1 MRRYLWGC
9 LMLSSCRW
17 FVSGDPAELA
27 PVRSDS
33 VHRVVTCLFPTR
45 CTDSLDV
52 IAMGVSGYL
61 FMAWRDT
68 TRLAM
73 TPPAFTNPS
82 LTRVLLGDW
91 WLGTSAN
98 TGRITRRLASMPM
111 VQRRLARVGP
121 VLAEHGHYDHL
132 MDLPP
137 LMQRMPGARVYGS
150 GTVANLLAGD
160 PALLGRTERVDTL
173 AAVDTTTPGRWV
185 DLAPWRF
192 KAIDWEHA
200 RNFPGVSYSPGEVK
214 TPANG
219 MPRTAAGWKRGR
231 VLAYALD
238 LVAADS
244 STACRVFVHSAAAS
258 VQVVRRASDL
268 LRHEAPARATL
279 TIVSAAN
286 YDRVS
291 GYPDTLL
298 RRLTPRHVVLGHWE
312 EFFRSPEK
320 SWRRVRGIDG
330 NALRERVQAQVG
342 NHWSALEPGAVLRV
356 LC

>member
-1 MRRYLWGC
+1 MKHLALCC
-9 LMLSSCRW
+9 LALAGCRW
-17 FVSGDPAELA
+17 FVSGDAAEFS

-33 VHRVVTCLFPTR
+33 VHRVVTCAPSA
-45 CTDSLDV
+45 CTDSMDV

-68 TRLAM
+68 MHLAM

-82 LTRVLLGDW
+82 VARVLLGDW
-91 WLGTSAN
+91 FLGTTAD
-98 TGRITRRLASMPM
+98 TARMMRRLAAMPM
-111 VQRRLARVGP
+111 VQSRLARVGP
-121 VLAEHGHYDHL
+121 VLAGHGHYDHL

-137 LMQRMPGARVYGS
+137 MMRRMPNARVYGS
-150 GTVANLLAGD
+150 RTVVNLLAGD
-160 PALLGRTERVDTL
+160 PALRGRTEQVDTL

-185 DLAPWRF
+185 TTAPWRF

-200 RNFPGVSYSPGEVK
+200 HNFPGISYSPGEVK
-214 TPANG
+214 VPATG

-231 VLAYALD
+231 VFAYAID
-238 LVAADS
+238 LIAADS
-244 STACRVFVHSAAAS
+244 STACRLFVHDAAAS
-258 VQVVRRASDL
+258 VPVVERASTV
-268 LRHEAPARATL
+268 LRREAPARAIITV
-279 TIVSAAN
+279 ISAAN

-298 RRLTPRHVVLGHWE
+298 RRLSPRHVVLGHWE

-330 NALRERVQAQVG
+330 NALRARVKAQVDSQW
-342 NHWSALEPGAVLRV
+342 NALEPGAVLRV